1 MRMGSVRNTASRGL
15 KEIGRQIQAAEGMRA
30 RVGILGSKTDRRMK
44 GTTNAEVGFIHE
56 VGAPAKNIP
65 QRSWLRMPLCLKSKE
80 ILKEA
85 MAGAVGLMAAGK
97 IKLMYQRL
105 GIAAENAIQAAF
117 DTGGFGSWAPLKYR
131 TLMAKIRKGPIKH
144 LNMRKQQVS
153 EQMEEGARHTSILI
167 DTAQLRRSVSSKVVT
182 A

>member
-1 MRMGSVRNTASRGL
+1 MKTGSVRNTASRGL

-65 QRSWLRMPLCLKSKE
+65 QRSWLRMPLRLKSKE

-85 MAGAVGLMAAGK
+85 MAGAVSLMTAGK

-117 DTGGFGSWAPLKYR
+117 DTGGFGAWAPLKYK
-131 TLMAKIRKGPIKH
+131 TLMEKLRKGPIKD
-144 LNMRKQQVS
+144 LSMRHS
-153 EQMEEGARHTSILI
+153 LAGEQIGEGARHASILI